1 MNMIWLDTTSDARS
15 PHPHGGSVNPQD
27 TTRRPPRCGRR
38 AAAGAIAMLS
48 VVVLALAACS
58 SSNSGSNSTG
68 TSGGSTIGASTDAG
82 LAAAQ
87 KLVDTY
93 SQQPTKIPASVPI
106 GKPIPKGKTVVF
118 VSCGTPN
125 CSIEGGIIKQATD
138 LLGWTLN
145 VINTDGTPETQ
156 KAAFAQAVQQKV
168 NVVLYSAVDRATFA
182 QYIPAFEAN
191 HTFLSAC
198 CITDP
203 VGNNGIGYGIDVPAQ
218 TSIIGQLMAAWII
231 TQSHANAHTVYFN
244 LPAFS
249 ILNNQGAAYTDYLK
263 QNCVKCTSDSVDIP
277 VTALGKD
284 VPTRIVSYLRAHP
297 SVKWVTVSVDALA
310 VGLPAALKAAGLSDV
325 QIVGEGAT
333 STNLQYIQAG
343 QQSASVA
350 FPYYEVMWAM
360 VDAAARYEAGVAV
373 PASVGATPWLL
384 IKSNA
389 PAPTDAFPTVKDY
402 AQQFKALWG
411 ISS

>member
-1 MNMIWLDTTSDARS
+1 MLTATAL
-15 PHPHGGSVNPQD
+15 
-27 TTRRPPRCGRR
+27 TL
-38 AAAGAIAMLS
+38 AG
-48 VVVLALAACS
+48 CS
-58 SSNSGSNSTG
+58 SSSKTSSDSAAKTGGSSSSAGGASSASGNSGLVAAQALVDKYSKQPTQVP
-68 TSGGSTIGASTDAG
+68 ASTP
-82 LAAAQ
+82 
-87 KLVDTY
+87 V
-93 SQQPTKIPASVPI
+93 
-106 GKPIPKGKTVVF
+106 GKPIPQGKTVVF

-125 CSIEGGIIKQATD
+125 CSIEGNIIKQATN
-138 LLGWTLN
+138 LLGWTLK

-156 KAAFAQAVQQKV
+156 KSAFAQAVQQKV
-168 NVVLYSAVDRATFA
+168 DVVLYSAVDRATFA
-182 QYIPAFEAN
+182 QYLPAFKAN

-198 CITDP
+198 CITDA
-203 VGNNGIGYGIDVPAQ
+203 VGGTSGIDYAIDVPSQ
-218 TSIIGQLMAAWII
+218 TMVIGQLMAAWIM
-231 TQSHANAHTVYFN
+231 TQSNGNAHAVYFN

-249 ILNNQGAAYTDYLK
+249 ILKTQGDAFTSYLK
-263 QNCVKCTSDSVDIP
+263 QNCSSCSTDSVDIP

-310 VGLPAALKAAGLSDV
+310 VGLPAALKAAGLNDV
-325 QIVGEGAT
+325 KIVGEGAT

-350 FPYYEVMWAM
+350 FPYYEVMWSM
-360 VDAAARYEAGVAV
+360 VDAAARYEAGAPV

-402 AQQFKALWG
+402 AQQFKTLWG
-411 ISS
+411 IKG

>member
-1 MNMIWLDTTSDARS
+1 MLT
-15 PHPHGGSVNPQD
+15 
-27 TTRRPPRCGRR
+27 
-38 AAAGAIAMLS
+38 AMAL
-48 VVVLALAACS
+48 VLAACS
-58 SSNSGSNSTG
+58 SSKSKTTGTTG
-68 TSGGSTIGASTDAG
+68 TSGAAGTSAASTDSG

-87 KLVDTY
+87 ALVAKY
-93 SQQPTKIPASVPI
+93 SQQPTQIPASTPI

-203 VGNNGIGYGIDVPAQ
+203 VGSNGIGYAIDVPAQ
-218 TSIIGQLMAAWII
+218 TGVIGQLMAAWII
-231 TQSHANAHTVYFN
+231 TQSNANAHTVYFN

-249 ILNNQGAAYTDYLK
+249 ILNTQGAAYADYFK
-263 QNCVKCTSDSVDIP
+263 QNCSKCTSDSVDIP

-310 VGLPAALKAAGLSDV
+310 VGLPAALKAAGLTDV

-360 VDAAARYEAGVAV
+360 VDAAARYEAGATV

-411 ISS
+411 IS

>member
-1 MNMIWLDTTSDARS
+1 
-15 PHPHGGSVNPQD
+15 VNPQD
-27 TTRRPPRCGRR
+27 TARRPKRGRR
-38 AAAGAIAMLS
+38 RTATGAIAILTA
-48 VVVLALAACS
+48 VALLLAACS
-58 SSNSGSNSTG
+58 SSKKTGTG
-68 TSGGSTIGASTDAG
+68 TSAG
-82 LAAAQ
+82 DSSNTAGMAAATA
-87 KLVDTY
+87 LVTKY
-93 SQQPTKIPASVPI
+93 SQQPTQIPASTPI
-106 GKPIPKGKTVVF
+106 GKPVPKGKTLVF

-138 LLGWTLN
+138 LLGWTLK

-168 NVVLYSAVDRATFA
+168 DAVLYSAVDRATFA
-182 QYIPAFEAN
+182 QYIPALAAN

-203 VGNNGIGYGIDVPAQ
+203 VGSNGINYAIDVPAQ
-218 TSIIGQLMAAWII
+218 TGVIGQLMAAWVI
-231 TQSHANAHTVYFN
+231 TQSKGNAHTVYFN

-249 ILNNQGAAYTDYLK
+249 ILNTQGSAYADYLK
-263 QNCVKCTSDSVDIP
+263 QNCSSCTSDSVDIP

-284 VPTRIVSYLRAHP
+284 VPTRIVSYLRAHT

-310 VGLPAALKAAGLSDV
+310 VGLPAALKAAGLNDV

-360 VDAAARYEAGVAV
+360 VDAAARYEAGATV

-402 AQQFKALWG
+402 AQQFKTLWG
-411 ISS
+411 ITG

>member
-1 MNMIWLDTTSDARS
+1 MSHSDR
-15 PHPHGGSVNPQD
+15 
-27 TTRRPPRCGRR
+27 TFRPRYRGRLV
-38 AAAGAIAMLS
+38 AGTAVALALIT
-48 VVVLALAACS
+48 ALAACS
-58 SSNSGSNSTG
+58 SSKSSGSGGG
-68 TSGGSTIGASTDAG
+68 TSAAAGGSSTDSAG

-87 KLVDTY
+87 ALVNQY
-93 SQQPTKIPASVPI
+93 SQRPTKIPASGPI
-106 GKPIPKGKTVVF
+106 GKPVPKGKSVVF

-125 CSIEGGIIKQATD
+125 CSVEGNIIRQATN
-138 LLGWTLN
+138 LLGWSLN

-182 QYIPAFEAN
+182 QYIPALKAN

-203 VGNNGIGYGIDVPAQ
+203 VGGDSGIDYAIDVPSQ
-218 TSIIGQLMAAWII
+218 TAIIGKLMAAWII
-231 TQSHANAHTVYFN
+231 TQSKGQANTVYFN

-249 ILNNQGAAYTDYLK
+249 ILNTQGAAYKSYLK
-263 QNCVKCTSDSVDIP
+263 QNCPSCTTDSVDIP

-310 VGLPAALKAAGLSDV
+310 VGLPAALKAAGLNDV

-333 STNLQYIQAG
+333 STNLQYIHAG

-360 VDAAARYEAGVAV
+360 VDAAARYEAGATV
-373 PASVGATPWLL
+373 PPSVGATPWLL

-389 PAPTDAFPTVKDY
+389 PVTNDVFPTVKDY
-402 AQQFKALWG
+402 EAQFKALWG
-411 ISS
+411 IT

>member
-1 MNMIWLDTTSDARS
+1 MLT
-15 PHPHGGSVNPQD
+15 
-27 TTRRPPRCGRR
+27 
-38 AAAGAIAMLS
+38 AAAL
-48 VVVLALAACS
+48 VLAGCS
-58 SSNSGSNSTG
+58 SSKSGASDNSST
-68 TSGGSTIGASTDAG
+68 GGSTGSGSSDSG

-87 KLVDTY
+87 ALVDKY
-93 SQQPTKIPASVPI
+93 SQQPTQIPASAPV

-138 LLGWTLN
+138 LLGWTLK

-156 KAAFAQAVQQKV
+156 KSAFGQAVQQKV
-168 NVVLYSAVDRATFA
+168 DVVLYSAVDRATFA
-182 QYIPAFEAN
+182 QYIPAFQAN

-203 VGNNGIGYGIDVPAQ
+203 VGDNGIGYAIDVPAQ
-218 TSIIGQLMAAWII
+218 TAVIGQLMAAWII
-231 TQSHANAHTVYFN
+231 TQSKGDAHTVYFN

-249 ILNNQGAAYTDYLK
+249 ILKTQGTAYTDYLK
-263 QNCVKCTSDSVDIP
+263 QNCSKCTSDSVDIP

-284 VPTRIVSYLRAHP
+284 VPTRIVSYLRAHT

-310 VGLPAALKAAGLSDV
+310 VGLPAALKAAGLNDV
-325 QIVGEGAT
+325 KIVGEGAT

-360 VDAAARYEAGVAV
+360 VDAAARYEAGATV

-384 IKSNA
+384 VKSNA

-402 AQQFKALWG
+402 AQQFKTLWG
-411 ISS
+411 TTS

>member
-1 MNMIWLDTTSDARS
+1 MVIT
-15 PHPHGGSVNPQD
+15 
-27 TTRRPPRCGRR
+27 
-38 AAAGAIAMLS
+38 
-48 VVVLALAACS
+48 ALAACS
-58 SSNSGSNSTG
+58 SSKTSKSATDGGGGGGGGGGG
-68 TSGGSTIGASTDAG
+68 TTSSASSPG
-82 LAAAQ
+82 VAAAQ
-87 KLVDTY
+87 ALVAQY
-93 SQQPTKIPASVPI
+93 SQQPTKIPASEPI

-125 CSIEGGIIKQATD
+125 CSVEGNIIKQATD
-138 LLGWTLN
+138 LLGWTLD

-156 KAAFAQAVQQKV
+156 KSAFAQAVQKKV
-168 NVVLYSAVDRATFA
+168 DVVLYSAVDRATFA
-182 QYIPAFEAN
+182 QYIPALKAN

-203 VGNNGIGYGIDVPAQ
+203 VGGDSGIDYAIDVPAQ
-218 TSIIGQLMAAWII
+218 TAVIGQLMAAWII
-231 TQSHANAHTVYFN
+231 AQSNGKADSVYFN

-249 ILNNQGAAYTDYLK
+249 ILDTQGSAYKSYMQ
-263 QNCVKCTSDSVDIP
+263 QNCSNCSTDSVDIP

-284 VPTRIVSYLRAHP
+284 VPTRIVSYLRAHTK
-297 SVKWVTVSVDALA
+297 VKWVTVSVDALA
-310 VGLPAALKAAGLSDV
+310 VGLPAALKAAGLNDV

-333 STNLQYIQAG
+333 STNLQYIHAG

-360 VDAAARYEAGVAV
+360 VDAAARYEAGATV

-389 PAPTDAFPTVKDY
+389 PVTNDVFPTVKDY
-402 AQQFKALWG
+402 DTQFKALWG
-411 ISS
+411 VS

>member
-1 MNMIWLDTTSDARS
+1 M
-15 PHPHGGSVNPQD
+15 NPQD
-27 TTRRPPRCGRR
+27 TTRRTRRGRR
-38 AAAGAIAMLS
+38 RTAAGAIAIL
-48 VVVLALAACS
+48 VAGALLLAGCS
-58 SSNSGSNSTG
+58 SS
-68 TSGGSTIGASTDAG
+68 SGGSTGNGGGTNGAGDSAG
-82 LAAAQ
+82 LAAEQA
-87 KLVDTY
+87 LVDKY
-93 SQQPTKIPASVPI
+93 SQQPTEIPASEPI
-106 GKPIPKGKTVVF
+106 GKPVPKGKTVVF

-125 CSIEGGIIKQATD
+125 CSIEGNIIKQATD
-138 LLGWTLN
+138 LLGWTLK

-156 KAAFAQAVQQKV
+156 KSAFAQAVQQKV
-168 NVVLYSAVDRATFA
+168 DVVLYSAVDRATFA
-182 QYIPAFEAN
+182 QYIPQLKAN

-203 VGNNGIGYGIDVPAQ
+203 VGSNGIDYAIDVPSQ
-218 TSIIGQLMAAWII
+218 TGVIGQLMAAWII
-231 TQSHANAHTVYFN
+231 TQSKGDAHTVYFN

-249 ILNNQGAAYTDYLK
+249 ILATQGTAYSSYFSK
-263 QNCVKCTSDSVDIP
+263 NCSSCTSDNVDIP

-297 SVKWVTVSVDALA
+297 KVKWVTVSVDALA
-310 VGLPAALKAAGLSDV
+310 VGLPAALKAAGLNDV
-325 QIVGEGAT
+325 KIVGEGAT
-333 STNLQYIQAG
+333 STNLQYIRAG

-360 VDAAARYEAGVAV
+360 VDAAARYEAGATV

-402 AQQFKALWG
+402 AQQFKTLWG
-411 ISS
+411 IAS

>member
-1 MNMIWLDTTSDARS
+1 M
-15 PHPHGGSVNPQD
+15 NPQD
-27 TTRRPPRCGRR
+27 TARRARSGRR
-38 AAAGAIAMLS
+38 RTAASAIAMLAAT
-48 VVVLALAACS
+48 ALLLSACS
-58 SSNSGSNSTG
+58 SSKSGATG
-68 TSGGSTIGASTDAG
+68 TTSAGGSTSSGSSDAG
-82 LAAAQ
+82 MAAAQ
-87 KLVDTY
+87 ALVDKY
-93 SQQPTKIPASVPI
+93 SQQPTTIPASTPI

-138 LLGWTLN
+138 LLGWTLK

-156 KAAFAQAVQQKV
+156 KSAFAQAVQQKV
-168 NVVLYSAVDRATFA
+168 DVVLYSAVERATFA
-182 QYIPAFEAN
+182 QYIPQLKAN

-203 VGNNGIGYGIDVPAQ
+203 VSDSSGINYAIDVPAQ
-218 TSIIGQLMAAWII
+218 TGVIGQLMAAWII
-231 TQSHANAHTVYFN
+231 TQSKGNAHTVYFN

-249 ILNNQGAAYTDYLK
+249 ILNTQGTAYADYLK
-263 QNCVKCTSDSVDIP
+263 QNCSSCSSESVDIP

-310 VGLPAALKAAGLSDV
+310 VGLPAALKAAGLTDV
-325 QIVGEGAT
+325 QVVGEGAT

-360 VDAAARYEAGVAV
+360 VDAAARYEAGATV

-402 AQQFKALWG
+402 AQQFKTLWG
-411 ISS
+411 ITG